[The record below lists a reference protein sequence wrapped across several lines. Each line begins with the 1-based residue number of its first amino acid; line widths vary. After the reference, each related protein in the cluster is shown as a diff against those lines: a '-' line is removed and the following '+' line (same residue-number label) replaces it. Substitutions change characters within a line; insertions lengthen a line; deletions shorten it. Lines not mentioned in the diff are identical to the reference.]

1 MATTDALKG
10 KNALIT
16 AASVVG
22 AVALEFVLDRRG
34 NTGKKV
40 SDAVGKL
47 PGNAGDLM
55 DDLGR
60 GVSSMTRKATAAVR
74 GGDDDDGADRRSSD
88 GDSDGDGGELD
99 LEELATRRREREE
112 RRERRRKAS

>member
-16 AASVVG
+16 AASIVG
-22 AVALEFVLDRRG
+22 AVALEFLLERRG
-34 NTGKKV
+34 DAGKAGKKV

-60 GVSSMTRKATAAVR
+60 GVKSVTGKATAAGR
-74 GGDDDDGADRRSSD
+74 GDEDGEQRSEGDE
-88 GDSDGDGGELD
+88 ELD
-99 LEELATRRREREE
+99 LDELAERRLQREQ
-112 RRERRRKAS
+112 RRERRRKAI

>member
-22 AVALEFVLDRRG
+22 AVALEFLLERRG
-34 NTGKKV
+34 DAAKAGKKI
-40 SDAVGKL
+40 SETVGKL

-55 DDLGR
+55 DDLGH
-60 GVSSMTRKATAAVR
+60 GVKSATGKATAAVR
-74 GGDDDDGADRRSSD
+74 GDGDDDAEQTGDDG
-88 GDSDGDGGELD
+88 
-99 LEELATRRREREE
+99 EELGLDELAERRRQREE
-112 RRERRRKAS
+112 RRERRRKAI

>member
-16 AASVVG
+16 AASIVG
-22 AVALEFVLDRRG
+22 AVALEFLLERRG
-34 NTGKKV
+34 DAGKAGKKV

-60 GVSSMTRKATAAVR
+60 GVKSVTEKATAAVR
-74 GGDDDDGADRRSSD
+74 GDGDDESEPRSGDVD
-88 GDSDGDGGELD
+88 GD
-99 LEELATRRREREE
+99 EELGLDELAERRRQREE
-112 RRERRRKAS
+112 RREQRRKAI

>member
-1 MATTDALKG
+1 MATTGALKG

-16 AASVVG
+16 AASIVG
-22 AVALEFVLDRRG
+22 AVALEFLLERHGDA
-34 NTGKKV
+34 GKAGRKV

-60 GVSSMTRKATAAVR
+60 GVKSVTGKATAGAR
-74 GGDDDDGADRRSSD
+74 GD
-88 GDSDGDGGELD
+88 GDEDGEQRSEGDEGLD
-99 LEELATRRREREE
+99 LDELVERRRQREQ
-112 RRERRRKAS
+112 RRERRRKAI

>member
-16 AASVVG
+16 AASIVG
-22 AVALEFVLDRRG
+22 AVALEFLLERRG
-34 NTGKKV
+34 DAGNAGKKV

-60 GVSSMTRKATAAVR
+60 GVKSVTGKATAAVR
-74 GGDDDDGADRRSSD
+74 GEEDGEERS
-88 GDSDGDGGELD
+88 DGGEELD
-99 LEELATRRREREE
+99 LDELAERRHRREQ
-112 RRERRRKAS
+112 RREQRRKVI

>member
-16 AASVVG
+16 AASIAG
-22 AVALEFVLDRRG
+22 AVALEFLLDRRG
-34 NTGKKV
+34 DAGKAREKV
-40 SDAVGKL
+40 SDVVGKL

-60 GVSSMTRKATAAVR
+60 GVKSVTSKATATLSGDGDDDAAEEETD
-74 GGDDDDGADRRSSD
+74 GGDDLG
-88 GDSDGDGGELD
+88 LD
-99 LEELATRRREREE
+99 ELAERRREREE
-112 RRERRRKAS
+112 RRERRRKAI

>member
-1 MATTDALKG
+1 MATTDVLKG

-16 AASVVG
+16 AASIVG
-22 AVALEFVLDRRG
+22 AVALEFLLDRRG
-34 NTGKKV
+34 DAGNAGKKV

-60 GVSSMTRKATAAVR
+60 GVKSVTAKATAAVR
-74 GGDDDDGADRRSSD
+74 GEGDDD
-88 GDSDGDGGELD
+88 GDAGEQSDGGEELGLD
-99 LEELATRRREREE
+99 ELAERRREREE
-112 RRERRRKAS
+112 RRERRRKAI